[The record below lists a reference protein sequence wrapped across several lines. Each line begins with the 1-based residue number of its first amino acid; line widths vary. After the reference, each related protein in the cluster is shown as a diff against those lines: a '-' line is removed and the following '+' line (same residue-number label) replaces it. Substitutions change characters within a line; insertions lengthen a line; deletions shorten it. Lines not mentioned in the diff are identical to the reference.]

1 MLQETYHFLLSKLLT
16 GHQCMLIM
24 RTLASHKTANE
35 RLNATTL
42 NIFSLRLILNEIENV
57 LQLCTNLLKIT
68 QLFKTII

>member
-35 RLNATTL
+35 RVNATTL

>member
-42 NIFSLRLILNEIENV
+42 NIFFLSLILDEIENE
-57 LQLCTNLLKIT
+57 CTTLYEFVKDYPT
-68 QLFKTII
+68 F

>member
-42 NIFSLRLILNEIENV
+42 NIFFLSLILDEIENV

-68 QLFKTII
+68 QLFNTII

>member
-16 GHQCMLIM
+16 GHQSMLIM

-42 NIFSLRLILNEIENV
+42 NIFFLSLILDEIENV

-68 QLFKTII
+68 QLF

>member
-1 MLQETYHFLLSKLLT
+1 MLQETYHFLLSKLLI

-42 NIFSLRLILNEIENV
+42 NIFFLSLILDEIEDV